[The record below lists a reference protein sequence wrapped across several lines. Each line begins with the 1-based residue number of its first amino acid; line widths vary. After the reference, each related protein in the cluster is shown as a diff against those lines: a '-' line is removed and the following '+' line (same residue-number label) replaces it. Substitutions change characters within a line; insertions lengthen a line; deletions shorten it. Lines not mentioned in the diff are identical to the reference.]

1 MRERVNGHVGEVA
14 ESLWI
19 GTFHSVAAR
28 ILRRHAE
35 AVGLKPNFTIL
46 DSDDQIR
53 LVKQI
58 MQAENID
65 TSRWPPRS
73 LLGIIQRWKD
83 RGLAPANVSVAEAG
97 DFANGKVLDLYRDYQ
112 SD

>member
-1 MRERVNGHVGEVA
+1 MRERVNGLVGEVA
-14 ESLWI
+14 ENLWI

-58 MQAENID
+58 MQVENID
-65 TSRWPPRS
+65 TSRWPPRAC
-73 LLGIIQRWKD
+73 W
-83 RGLAPANVSVAEAG
+83 A
-97 DFANGKVLDLYRDYQ
+97 
-112 SD
+112 